1 MMAAAISFFV
11 GARPRGGGA
20 SGPRGR
26 TAGVTDAP
34 WWARLGVLGT
44 FYVSFL
50 LILTCE
56 TGPTNTATFVIAG

>member
-26 TAGVTDAP
+26 TGRRHRRSVVGPVGGAWP
-34 WWARLGVLGT
+34 

-50 LILTCE
+50 LILTYGI
-56 TGPTNTATFVIAG
+56 GPTNTATFIIAG